1 MTSTHYPS
9 RETIERLRREAPEGP
24 VVLLNLLAYRE
35 PGGREAFGRYGQI
48 TGPLIA
54 GSGGTILCGGRAGL
68 VLTGADVVWDDVL
81 RVRFPSIDHCLRMIE
96 SDAYV
101 EQAAPIRAEAL
112 RATIWMAIE
121 PFAGFDDQ

>member
-1 MTSTHYPS
+1 
-9 RETIERLRREAPEGP
+9 
-24 VVLLNLLAYRE
+24 
-35 PGGREAFGRYGQI
+35 
-48 TGPLIA
+48 
-54 GSGGTILCGGRAGL
+54 
-68 VLTGADVVWDDVL
+68 VLTGSDVVWDDVL
-81 RVRFPSIDHCLRMIE
+81 MVRFPSIDHFLRMIE